1 MICSS
6 SFTPRFVALALAALI
21 GVAATPAAADE
32 PVKAAEAPVHQL
44 SAAELDAFLAR
55 FAAMPGLSAKF
66 REEKTM
72 ALLAIPL
79 FNEGV
84 IYFASPGRLARH
96 TTAPVRSSVI
106 IDGER
111 MTFGDSRGVDAV
123 SFDQNPILGLFVTSF
138 VKIFAG
144 DKEALAKMYAM
155 ELRGD
160 PAGTWAL
167 KLRPQISPM
176 DQVIAGIELVGDGL
190 VVKTMT
196 VDEVGGDRT
205 VTTFTEVNT
214 ARRFSD
220 AELKELFKVAR

>member
-6 SFTPRFVALALAALI
+6 SFTPRFVALALAALV
-21 GVAATPAAADE
+21 GGATAPAAADE
-32 PVKAAEAPVHQL
+32 PAKAAGAPVHPL

-72 ALLAIPL
+72 ALLAAPL
-79 FNEGV
+79 INEGV

-96 TTAPVRSSVI
+96 TTAPVKSSVI

-123 SFDQNPILGLFVTSF
+123 SFEQNPVLGLFVTSF

-160 PAGTWAL
+160 PAGAWAL

-190 VVKTMT
+190 VVKSMT
-196 VDEVGGDRT
+196 VDEVGGDRS

-214 ARRFSD
+214 ARRFTD

>member
-1 MICSS
+1 MICSN
-6 SFTPRFVALALAALI
+6 SFTPRFVALALAALV
-21 GVAATPAAADE
+21 GATATPAAADE
-32 PVKAAEAPVHQL
+32 PVKVAEAPVHQL

-72 ALLAIPL
+72 ALLAAPL
-79 FNEGV
+79 VNEGV

-96 TTAPVRSSVI
+96 TTSPVRSSVI

-160 PAGTWAL
+160 PQGTWAL
-167 KLRPQISPM
+167 TLRPQISPM

-196 VDEVGGDRT
+196 VDEVGGDRS

-214 ARRFSD
+214 ARRFTD

>member
-6 SFTPRFVALALAALI
+6 SFTPRFVALALAALV
-21 GVAATPAAADE
+21 GGAATPAAADE
-32 PVKAAEAPVHQL
+32 PAKVAEAPVHQL

-72 ALLAIPL
+72 ALLAVPL
-79 FNEGV
+79 VNEGV

-160 PAGTWAL
+160 PQGTWAL

-214 ARRFSD
+214 ARRFTD